1 MQRHTSLR
9 AWQTARSVAL
19 GVFRANASHW
29 RPWVAPA
36 FEQVGRAA
44 LSVQLNIAEG
54 YSFGRSASFTNHL
67 RIAYGSAV
75 ETADLLEFLRELG
88 AVTAAECDR
97 LIALNRECQACIA
110 GLLRNRNSWARPASQ
125 ADGRE

>member
-1 MQRHTSLR
+1 M
-9 AWQTARSVAL
+9 
-19 GVFRANASHW
+19 
-29 RPWVAPA
+29 APA

-75 ETADLLEFLRELG
+75 ETADLLEFLRDLG
-88 AVTAAECDR
+88 AVPVLECDP
-97 LIALNRECQACIA
+97 LIALNRECQACIM
-110 GLLRNRNSWARPASQ
+110 GLLRQRGTLARPRAQ
-125 ADGRE
+125 TDQQP

>member
-1 MQRHTSLR
+1 MQRHTNLR

-19 GVFRANASHW
+19 GVFRANASYW

-36 FEQVGRAA
+36 FEQAGRAA

-75 ETADLLEFLRELG
+75 ETADLLEFLRDLG
-88 AVTAAECDR
+88 AVRATDCDP

-110 GLLRNRNSWARPASQ
+110 GLLRQHGAWHRPTS
-125 ADGRE
+125 RTSERP